1 MRVIKSPQTCTVR
14 RGNTAARSMLWDCP
28 KSMWLLKTV
37 EAIFA
42 WVCARRSSAGR
53 RARSSARRIRRR
65 RRRADSDEALHAA
78 PTILLGSLLPTGL
91 HPRQRRCRVVFKKG
105 LTLAK
110 SGHCVGLAGS
120 SPACARRPPH
130 LCFILLP
137 RFRCWPP
144 PLRRHPGPPPLRAIL
159 PAALVISRR
168 NLPPLARPT
177 GSGLAGSA
185 FLPRRRRLRRRAAPF
200 SPAPQARP
208 PRPARPAP
216 TFSPSLALA
225 RLPPPLPPPQRR
237 WARPPRP
244 TRRAFWAFS
253 RSGRPPRLTPRPPR
267 WAPRRAAPP
276 LLPCRGARRTAPPR
290 C

>member
-1 MRVIKSPQTCTVR
+1 MVRYTPGGPIARAVFRVVCHIRVIKNPQTCTVR
-14 RGNTAARSMLWDCP
+14 RGNTAAHSMLWDCP

-42 WVCARRSSAGR
+42 FWVCAQASRRDEVRPEVRPVGSGGAA
-53 RARSSARRIRRR
+53 ARTR
-65 RRRADSDEALHAA
+65 HAA

-91 HPRQRRCRVVFKKG
+91 HPRQSRCRVVFKKG

-130 LCFILLP
+130 LCFLLLP
-137 RFRCWPP
+137 RFCCWPP
-144 PLRRHPGPPPLRAIL
+144 PPRRHPGPPSLRASL

-168 NLPPLARPT
+168 NLPPWTRPT
-177 GSGLAGSA
+177 RSGFAGASI
-185 FLPRRRRLRRRAAPF
+185 LPRRRRLRRRAATF

-225 RLPPPLPPPQRR
+225 RLPPPLPPP
-237 WARPPRP
+237 
-244 TRRAFWAFS
+244 
-253 RSGRPPRLTPRPPR
+253 
-267 WAPRRAAPP
+267 
-276 LLPCRGARRTAPPR
+276 
-290 C
+290 